1 MTLAPV
7 PGQNLRMRS
16 GRVIGAVG
24 LAVSLVP
31 VLAGLVASAMLAV
44 DYLRP
49 APVFCVEG
57 GGCEALKHTAY
68 ATPMGVPMPLFG
80 IAGFVAIGVAACWP
94 GRRARITQLALSIA
108 AGMLGAFLIL
118 LQAKIGHVC
127 PYCLVADTSGLFA
140 LLAAAARLWL
150 GPDASAPLPV
160 VITGAAGVAAAVAVP
175 LVLGFRAPPV
185 PPVIRDEMARTPA
198 GQATV
203 VDFVDFE
210 CPFCRM
216 TNAELEPLLHA
227 HAKQVRVVR
236 RQMPLRMH
244 PHAMDAA
251 RAACCGEQ
259 LGKGEAMANAL
270 FTAPEDNLTPEG
282 CEKLASSL
290 GLPLDAYRTCVKSP
304 ATDALIDA
312 DKAEFK
318 AAGGFALPTIWI
330 GDTRL
335 IGAQTHEALEQ
346 ALDRAIARAGS

>member
-1 MTLAPV
+1 
-7 PGQNLRMRS
+7 MRS
-16 GRVIGAVG
+16 GRAIGAVG

-68 ATPMGVPMPLFG
+68 AMPAGIPLPLFG
-80 IAGFVAIGVAACWP
+80 VAGFLAIGVAACWP
-94 GRRARITQLALSIA
+94 GRRARMVQLLLSVGA
-108 AGMLGAFLIL
+108 AMLGASLIL
-118 LQAKIGHVC
+118 LQAKLGHLC
-127 PYCLVADTSGLFA
+127 PFCLVADTSGLFA

-150 GPDASAPLPV
+150 APEAGAPLPV
-160 VITGAAGVAAAVAVP
+160 VVPGAGAMALGLAVP
-175 LVLGFRAPPV
+175 LVFGFRAPPV
-185 PPVIRDEMARTPA
+185 PQAIRDDCAGTPP
-198 GQATV
+198 GQACV

-216 TNAELEPLLHA
+216 THAELEPLLEEHA
-227 HAKQVRVVR
+227 RQVHVVR

-244 PHAMDAA
+244 PHAADAA

-259 LGKGEAMANAL
+259 LGKGDAMANAL
-270 FTAPEDNLTPEG
+270 FTAPEDDLTPEG
-282 CEKLASSL
+282 CEKLAASL
-290 GLPLDAYRTCVKSP
+290 GLPLDAYRACVKSA
-304 ATDALIDA
+304 ATDALIEA

-318 AAGGFALPTIWI
+318 ASGGFALPTIWI
-330 GDTRL
+330 GDTRF
-335 IGAQTHEALEQ
+335 IGAQSRELLEK

>member
-1 MTLAPV
+1 
-7 PGQNLRMRS
+7 MRS
-16 GRVIGAVG
+16 GRAIGAVG
-24 LAVSLVP
+24 LALSLVP

-57 GGCEALKHTAY
+57 GGCEALRHTAV
-68 ATPMGVPMPLFG
+68 AMPLGVPMPVFG
-80 IAGFVAIGVAACWP
+80 VCGFLAIGIAACWP
-94 GRRARITQLALSIA
+94 GRRARMTQLLLSLA
-108 AGMLGAFLIL
+108 AAMLGASLIL
-118 LQAKIGHVC
+118 LQAKLGHLC

-140 LLAAAARLWL
+140 LLAASARLWL
-150 GPDASAPLPV
+150 APEAAAPLPV
-160 VITGAAGVAAAVAVP
+160 ALTGGGAMVAGLAVP
-175 LVLGFRAPPV
+175 LVAGFMAPPV
-185 PPVIRDEMARTPA
+185 PQVIRDELSHTPP

-216 TNAELEPLLHA
+216 THAELEPLLEEHA
-227 HAKQVRVVR
+227 RQVHVVR
-236 RQMPLRMH
+236 RQMPLRSH

-270 FTAPEDNLTPEG
+270 FTAPEDDLTPEG
-282 CEKLASSL
+282 CEKLAVSL
-290 GLPLDAYRTCVKSP
+290 GLSLDAYRACVRSQ
-304 ATDALIDA
+304 ATDAMIEA

-330 GDTRL
+330 GDTRFV
-335 IGAQTHEALEQ
+335 GAQTHEALEK